1 MNALVINL
9 KRSKDR
15 MYYMTHQL
23 DRLNISFERIDA
35 VDANDLETSLYEKH
49 AYDWDR
55 VLRRSEVGCF
65 LSHKRAWEH
74 VMKVGE
80 PFMIFED
87 DVILSKRIVYAVNQI
102 EKNQK
107 YNFINLETSSRKK
120 FIHKKKV
127 IITKE
132 YSLSKLLHNKSGAAA
147 YILWPKFARYLLS
160 NYEKKGAALA
170 DAALYDNHFALIQ
183 HQLIPAV
190 AIQIQECTH
199 FEIEPPFDHYSNI
212 ATQIKPKQK
221 NTIRFKLRRLNTQLK
236 RIIMNL
242 FHLFYGESKKVNYDS

>member
-1 MNALVINL
+1 
-9 KRSKDR
+9 
-15 MYYMTHQL
+15 
-23 DRLNISFERIDA
+23 
-35 VDANDLETSLYEKH
+35 
-49 AYDWDR
+49 
-55 VLRRSEVGCF
+55 
-65 LSHKRAWEH
+65 
-74 VMKVGE
+74 MKVGE

-160 NYEKKGAALA
+160 NYEIV
-170 DAALYDNHFALIQ
+170 LYAGSLGKYFRTKSA
-183 HQLIPAV
+183 
-190 AIQIQECTH
+190 H
-199 FEIEPPFDHYSNI
+199 FENNNY
-212 ATQIKPKQK
+212 
-221 NTIRFKLRRLNTQLK
+221 
-236 RIIMNL
+236 L
-242 FHLFYGESKKVNYDS
+242 F

>member
-9 KRSKDR
+9 KRSEDR
-15 MYYMTHQL
+15 MSYMTKQL
-23 DRLNISFERIDA
+23 DRLHISFERIDA
-35 VDANDLETSLYEKH
+35 IDANDLETSLYEKH
-49 AYDWDR
+49 AYNWDR

-74 VMKVGE
+74 VMRVGE

-87 DVILSKRIVYAVNQI
+87 DVILSKRIVHAVNQI

-120 FIHKKKV
+120 ILHKKV
-127 IITKE
+127 EAITKE
-132 YSLSKLLHNKSGAAA
+132 YTLSKLLHNKSGAAA

-160 NYEKKGAALA
+160 NYEKKGAALT
-170 DAALYDNHFALIQ
+170 DSALYDNHFALTQ

-199 FEIEPPFDHYSNI
+199 FEIAPPFDHYSNI
-212 ATQIKPKQK
+212 ATEIKPKKK

-242 FHLFYGESKKVNYDS
+242 FHLLCGESKKVNYDS